1 MPRVSASHSSYPRVS
16 LTPSTMQEES
26 QYPFAC
32 RPQYPK
38 GASRWRASGS
48 LTW

>member
-1 MPRVSASHSSYPRVS
+1 
-16 LTPSTMQEES
+16 MQEES

-32 RPQYPK
+32 RPQYLK
-38 GASRWRASGS
+38 AVLRWPASGS